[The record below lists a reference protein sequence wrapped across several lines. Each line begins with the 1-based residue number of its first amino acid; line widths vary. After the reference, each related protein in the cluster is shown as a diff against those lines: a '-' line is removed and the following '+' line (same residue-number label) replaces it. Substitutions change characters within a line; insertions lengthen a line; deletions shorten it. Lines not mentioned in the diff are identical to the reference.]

1 MTIRASR
8 LVAAL
13 VLTATVA
20 VAGAAQAQNGQVH
33 LGPRMSYQF
42 DLEEFGL
49 GAQLSAPLVPRLDV
63 YPSFDYYFVD
73 PGSVWNV
80 NADLKFRPS
89 PGAAW
94 LYLGGGLNVA
104 RTSVG
109 DVTHTD
115 AGVNAFLGMESRTGR
130 VHPFAEFRFTNNDGS
145 TGQIS
150 AGLNITL
157 R

>member
-13 VLTATVA
+13 VLTAA
-20 VAGAAQAQNGQVH
+20 VAGTAQAQAGSVH

-73 PGSVWNV
+73 PGSFWNL

-89 PGAAW
+89 PGTAW
-94 LYLGGGLNVA
+94 LYLGGGLNIA
-104 RTSVG
+104 RSSFG
-109 DVTHTD
+109 DNSSTD

-130 VHPFAEFRFTNNDGS
+130 VHPFAEFRFTNNNGS
-145 TGQIS
+145 TGQVS
-150 AGLNITL
+150 VGLNITM